1 MSKKVWIIIA
11 IIVALLIVIFLFIR
25 NKKKKEEA
33 AREAE
38 LQAAANSTQGTGTLA
53 EALSG
58 LIPVI
63 MQNVGK
69 DKKVTVVPDLN
80 ATSNMGTGSTTRSML
95 GVFGGTTRGISDASV
110 IVSSLPTYVDK
121 MGVKKQGTGP
131 DWQGMCYCNGVWAR
145 ECCPSK

>member
-11 IIVALLIVIFLFIR
+11 IIVALLIVIFLFMR

-33 AREAE
+33 ARQAE

-69 DKKVTVVPDLN
+69 DKTVTVVPDLN
-80 ATSNMGTGSTTRSML
+80 ATSNMGTGSTTKSML
-95 GVFGGTTRGISDASV
+95 GVFGGTTRGITDAKV
-110 IVSSLPTYVDK
+110 IVTPLDNKGAIAWNYRCKDEFGNTVYSMYPCA
-121 MGVKKQGTGP
+121 GT
-131 DWQGMCYCNGVWAR
+131 
-145 ECCPSK
+145 K